1 MLTKILSERKFWLF
15 IAVLWTLTILVLCL
29 VSFNELPKVGL
40 KEADKYGHIAFHF
53 VFTLLWFQY
62 FKATLQKPLLKVFL
76 GSLFYGGLIEILQG
90 TLTATRK
97 ADLHDIAAN
106 TFGAI
111 LAVLVILLGRKYRK
125 NKA

>member
-1 MLTKILSERKFWLF
+1 MLTKILSERKFWLAV
-15 IAVLWTLTILVLCL
+15 AVLWTLTILVLCL

-53 VFTLLWFQY
+53 IFTLLWFQY
-62 FKATLQKPLLKVFL
+62 FKLTLRKPVLKIFL
-76 GSLFYGGLIEILQG
+76 GSLLYGGLIEILQG

-106 TFGAI
+106 TFGAL
-111 LAVLVILLGRKYRK
+111 LAVIIILSAEKYRK